1 VHHPSTGFVPQLQAS
16 NMTSTPEH
24 SKPAHVKTRFIIISD
39 THSSSPTQN
48 VSNHNVAFRP
58 PLPKADVLL
67 HCGDLTMVGYLHEYE
82 KTLDM
87 LESIEADLKL
97 VIAGNHD
104 ISLDEDYY
112 ARKGQFV
119 HRWNGYDV
127 DMPRKAK
134 EMWMGE
140 RARKAGV
147 TYLEEGTYSFTLKNG
162 ATLRVRVCSDCLCT
176 CFDQN

>member
-1 VHHPSTGFVPQLQAS
+1 
-16 NMTSTPEH
+16 
-24 SKPAHVKTRFIIISD
+24 
-39 THSSSPTQN
+39 
-48 VSNHNVAFRP
+48 
-58 PLPKADVLL
+58 
-67 HCGDLTMVGYLHEYE
+67 MVGYLHEYE

-87 LESIEADLKL
+87 LEGIEADLKL

-104 ISLDEDYY
+104 ISLDADYY

-147 TYLEEGTYSFTLKNG
+147 TYLEEGTYSFTLRNG
-162 ATLRVRVCSDCLCT
+162 ATLRVRAFSDCLCT
-176 CFDQN
+176 CFDQS